1 MHGHHRHYHTEGPHR
16 GLSHGERGA
25 DDQREAADTIV
36 VALAGQP
43 NVGKSTIFNLLT
55 GLTQHVGNWPGK
67 TVEQKTGH
75 YEHNGR
81 DLLLVDLPGTYSLS
95 ANSVEERIAR
105 DYIIQESPDV
115 VVAVVDAAIP
125 ERSLYLLAELLLLPA
140 PVVLV
145 LNMMDVAE
153 QEGIQIEPQVL
164 QAALG
169 IPVVPMIATRSEGV
183 ARMLDAI
190 LSIVDGTFVYEPR
203 RPTILPAHQE
213 VLANLI
219 TLIANYVPSG
229 YPVPW
234 IALKL
239 LEGDEEILTRMEA
252 LLPPEVD
259 HELRELLYHHEDA
272 VLDVAGA
279 RYEWIGR
286 MVRAA
291 VVRPKVGQ
299 VSLTSRLDA
308 VFTHPIWG
316 IVALGAVLAGVFAL
330 TYAIANPIQSWLDQL
345 LGQFIDGARS
355 WLAMAGVAAWFAD
368 LIAGGL
374 LGGAGMVVTF
384 APILIVF
391 FATLGFLEDTGYM
404 ARAAYVTDR
413 FMHMMG
419 LHGKSFMPLLLG
431 FGCNVPAVLGSR
443 IVESQR
449 ARLLT
454 ILLAPLV
461 PCSAQLAVV
470 TILAAALFGNAAGL
484 IVWSLV
490 ALNLVVLAA
499 LGVLLNR
506 FLVKGEPAVFIMELP
521 LYHLPNLRTIG
532 LYVWQNLVAFLQKA
546 GSVILIA
553 SVVVWFLS
561 YFPAAGDVS
570 QSYLAIAGRAI
581 EPVGRLMGL
590 PWPIL
595 VALLTSFVAKE
606 NTIATL
612 GVLYGDVE
620 AVLPTLLTLPAGLA
634 FLVVQMLFVPCLATV
649 AAMKQESH
657 SWKWTLVGV
666 AILLVI
672 SLAAGIAVYQ
682 LGSLL

>member
-1 MHGHHRHYHTEGPHR
+1 MIMHYHSEVVDDELTF
-16 GLSHGERGA
+16 
-25 DDQREAADTIV
+25 DDQTGRRDRELTDTIV

-43 NVGKSTIFNLLT
+43 NVGKSTIFNVLT

-67 TVEQKTGH
+67 TVEQKTGRH
-75 YEHNGR
+75 KHGGR
-81 DLLLVDLPGTYSLS
+81 DLLFVDLPGTYSLS

-105 DYIIQESPDV
+105 DYIIQEAPDV

-145 LNMMDVAE
+145 LNMMDVAD

-169 IPVVPMIATRSEGV
+169 IPVIPMVATRNEGV
-183 ARMLDAI
+183 VIMLDAVI
-190 LSIVDGTFVYEPR
+190 SIVDGEFPYEPR
-203 RPTILPAHQE
+203 RPTILRDHQE

-219 TLIANYVPSG
+219 TLIADYVPEG
-229 YPVPW
+229 YPAPW

-239 LEGDEEILTRMEA
+239 LEGDEEILHKMETRLPADVRQA
-252 LLPPEVD
+252 L
-259 HELRELLYHHEDA
+259 RQTLYRHEDA

-279 RYEWIGR
+279 RYAWISR

-299 VSLTSRLDA
+299 VGMTSRLDA
-308 VFTHPIWG
+308 VLTHPIWG
-316 IVALGAVLAGVFAL
+316 TLSLLTILAGVFVL
-330 TYAIANPIQSWLDQL
+330 TYSIANPIQAWLDDL
-345 LGQFIDGARS
+345 LGQLIEGVYVSLGAVGVTT
-355 WLAMAGVAAWFAD
+355 WLSD
-368 LIAGGL
+368 LIANGI
-374 LGGAGMVVTF
+374 LGGVGMVVTF
-384 APILIVF
+384 APILVVF

-419 LHGKSFMPLLLG
+419 MHGKSFMPLLLG

-443 IVESQR
+443 IIESRR

-470 TILAAALFGNAAGL
+470 TILGAALFGQSAGL
-484 IVWSLV
+484 VVWSLV
-490 ALNLVVLAA
+490 ATNLIVLAL
-499 LGVLLNR
+499 LGLLLNR
-506 FLVKGEPAVFIMELP
+506 FLVEGEPAVFIMELP
-521 LYHLPNLRTIG
+521 LYHLPNWRTIG

-546 GSVILIA
+546 GSVILMA

-570 QSYLAIAGRAI
+570 QSYMAIVGRAI
-581 EPVGRLMGL
+581 EPIGRLMGL

-612 GVLYGDVE
+612 GVLYGNVE
-620 AVLPTLLTLPAGLA
+620 TALPTFLSTPAALA
-634 FLVVQMLFVPCLATV
+634 FLVVQMLFVPCVATV
-649 AAMKQESH
+649 AAMKQETR
-657 SWKWTLVGV
+657 SWKWTAIGV
-666 AILLVI
+666 AMLLAI
-672 SLAAGIAVYQ
+672 SLAAGVAVYQ
-682 LGSLL
+682 IGSLF